1 MKRWLMIPFAAFA
14 LQQPPVREV
23 QVAPAAATVAVGAT
37 SRLRAVAYDAAGNVL
52 ATGVRYNWTSSNVNI
67 ARVDSLGVVTGVAAG
82 AAVIAAEA
90 KGSGTPPKS
99 GAAAVTVR

>member
-1 MKRWLMIPFAAFA
+1 MKRWLVLPIAAFA
-14 LQQPPVREV
+14 LQQSPVREV

-37 SRLRAVAYDAAGNVL
+37 SRLRAMAYDSAGNVL
-52 ATGVRYNWTSSNVNI
+52 ATGVRYAWTSSNVNI
-67 ARVDSLGVVTGVAAG
+67 ARVDSLGMVTGVAPG
-82 AAVIAAEA
+82 AAVVQAEA